1 MKGPNFDLVL
11 KGDINSAL
19 SITNQITKISDS
31 ELTEVINKLIW
42 SSHKLTNV
50 VGKLVSSK
58 FTCVQG
64 D

>member
-19 SITNQITKISDS
+19 SITNQITKTSDS

-42 SSHKLTNV
+42 SGHMLTNV

-58 FTCVQG
+58 FTSVQG

>member
-1 MKGPNFDLVL
+1 MKGPNFVL

-42 SSHKLTNV
+42 SGHKLTNV
-50 VGKLVSSK
+50 VGKLVGSK

>member
-42 SSHKLTNV
+42 SGHKLTN

-58 FTCVQG
+58 FTSVQG

>member
-1 MKGPNFDLVL
+1 MKGPNFVL

-31 ELTEVINKLIW
+31 ELTEVMNKLIW
-42 SSHKLTNV
+42 SGHKLTNV
-50 VGKLVSSK
+50 VGKLVGSK